1 MVMKFSHF
9 EDNEGSLSNLSPII
23 LVPTEEDEVMW
34 GGNGILKL
42 ESEFSH

>member
-1 MVMKFSHF
+1 MVMKFSRF

-34 GGNGILKL
+34 GGKRDIKIGV
-42 ESEFSH
+42 